1 MLPIN
6 PHPPN
11 QKKSLPVYRL
21 NKTSGIRSQ
30 RSPPKDS
37 LITITKN
44 FKHSSQ
50 RESPKSIKR

>member
-6 PHPPN
+6 PHPPKQ
-11 QKKSLPVYRL
+11 QKALPVYRL

-37 LITITKN
+37 SIIKN

-50 RESPKSIKR
+50 RDSPKSVKR

>member
-11 QKKSLPVYRL
+11 QKHSLPVYRL
-21 NKTSGIRSQ
+21 NKTSGIWSQ

-37 LITITKN
+37 SIIIAKN

-50 RESPKSIKR
+50 RDSPKSIKR